1 MHLLNTLIIEHTHI
15 NLITYTNL
23 NTPKSH
29 TYIHTS
35 TRLHRYEQTQTSKHI
50 HQAEHCN
57 LYIHGNINTQIK
69 KHPDLMFLLY

>member
-35 TRLHRYEQTQTSKHI
+35 TRLHRYEHTQTSKHI
-50 HQAEHCN
+50 HQAEPCN

-69 KHPDLMFLLY
+69 KHPDLMFLPY